1 MTVVQNDFENFHT
14 DRLVVERR
22 DADFVQKEL
31 TGLGVTSHEL
41 ASSKAL
47 QLTLL
52 ELPNLDS
59 EGPPLVPH
67 LPPGLSAGSAQQAP
81 DQAAGGINYLDLVLR
96 SVRSSVQQKCD
107 GWAPTMGKDQIL
119 DRIQGTPYIK
129 GATGI
134 PEPLPAPLSIPKA
147 SRQTGPRAGILDT
160 ELYAHPALAGRYLG
174 PSAEDFGPA
183 PADTQAHSTFI
194 AGLIAQRAPTA
205 ELVVR
210 AVLDVNG
217 ENASSWDVAT
227 QMVSFLD
234 AGIAVLNLSLECAT
248 GDRVPPVSLSRAVER
263 LIPTIVVV
271 AAAGNHGVLG
281 TQAAQEGLH
290 TNTPMYPAAI
300 DGVVGVGAYDPRDPQ
315 HSSAFF
321 SPNPPPLPWIELL
334 APGIGVQSTFL
345 SGPVRRKFR
354 DPSGQLVNLST
365 DPGPVDF
372 GQPGYAS
379 WDGTSFAAANVS
391 GEIVALMARYDLSGY
406 EALDRLRNGK
416 GSDIFPAGL
425 A

>member
-1 MTVVQNDFENFHT
+1 
-14 DRLVVERR
+14 
-22 DADFVQKEL
+22 
-31 TGLGVTSHEL
+31 
-41 ASSKAL
+41 
-47 QLTLL
+47 
-52 ELPNLDS
+52 
-59 EGPPLVPH
+59 
-67 LPPGLSAGSAQQAP
+67 
-81 DQAAGGINYLDLVLR
+81 
-96 SVRSSVQQKCD
+96 
-107 GWAPTMGKDQIL
+107 
-119 DRIQGTPYIK
+119 
-129 GATGI
+129 
-134 PEPLPAPLSIPKA
+134 
-147 SRQTGPRAGILDT
+147 
-160 ELYAHPALAGRYLG
+160 
-174 PSAEDFGPA
+174 
-183 PADTQAHSTFI
+183 
-194 AGLIAQRAPTA
+194 
-205 ELVVR
+205 
-210 AVLDVNG
+210 
-217 ENASSWDVAT
+217 
-227 QMVSFLD
+227 
-234 AGIAVLNLSLECAT
+234 
-248 GDRVPPVSLSRAVER
+248 VSLSRAVER